1 MNKGSTIW
9 ILLLLVLAGFGTV
22 SHALSENESGV
33 IRIVNVNEPDTF
45 YSLIL
50 APGIAQEIVVRNS
63 RLAGIYVEVMGASSG
78 SLQYRVVVEN
88 SSLNFL
94 GVVPRV
100 EVVGDVNVSVVD
112 SRFNRLAIYAGH
124 AVVRRVQASFLEVDA
139 ITGRVDGAEAN
150 STWVMAGYKLIV
162 RDLVTSNLTAL
173 EMRSNNPEILLDN
186 VALSCGTGRV
196 HDVTVGGFGDLN
208 VVVENSNLTCMGE
221 PVIMNVTNIRSFR
234 VLNSSLGSLLGFIS
248 LDLEGRSGATLVYV
262 ENSTLTGNMRIGAT
276 QIDIVNSG
284 LGEYWPNGTV
294 IRRIRGLRTSVSFLL
309 FKNLTMYRSTLNAY
323 IVQATGHNTQLES
336 TWITATLL
344 TLYTQ
349 DTLVVEGSR
358 LLSQVIDVEFSFHR
372 LRIEDSVISGDL
384 YVDSINPRRRVNIAI
399 TRDRF
404 TQTSNHATIYISA
417 GRMPVDIEVN
427 DSIIESPGFKMS
439 IVSNPLHPARIRVS
453 TSGSYWGSPLGPTV
467 TSMNKVLRRGGAYL
481 SVISP
486 NASINLASW
495 KATPLGPLVK
505 PCKGSPEP
513 AAGPGM
519 YAFGMVNGE
528 CALIL
533 DAEGLVDRIWV
544 YSASPLLVRVAG
556 VEGRILVN
564 TTVSGNTTIML
575 PESATILFI
584 YYHGAASGSSN
595 SPAINTA
602 TTTSTTPPV
611 NQTSEPSGPTSET
624 SSRRGSNG
632 TPAIVAAGLV
642 LAVALAA
649 IGYYF
654 YTINKRH

>member
-9 ILLLLVLAGFGTV
+9 VLLLLVLAGLGTV
-22 SHALSENESGV
+22 SHALSENEPGV
-33 IRIVNVNEPDTF
+33 IKIVNVDEPDTF

-50 APGIAQEIVVRNS
+50 APGIAQEILVKNS
-63 RLAGIYVEVMGASSG
+63 RLAGIYVEVLGGSNG

-94 GVVPRV
+94 GVVPRP
-100 EVVGDVNVSVVD
+100 EVVGDVNVSVSD

-124 AVVRRVQASFLEVDA
+124 AVVRKVQASFLEVDA
-139 ITGRVDGAEAN
+139 IIGRIEGAEAN
-150 STWVMAGYKLIV
+150 TLWVTAGYKITV

-186 VALSCGTGRV
+186 VTLSCGTRRAHGI
-196 HDVTVGGFGDLN
+196 TVGGFGDLN
-208 VVVENSNLTCMGE
+208 VVLENSNLTCISE
-221 PVIMNVTNIRSFR
+221 PVIMNATNIHSFR
-234 VLNSSLGSLLGFIS
+234 VLNSSLGSLLGFIN
-248 LDLEGRSGATLVYV
+248 LELEGRNKGTLVYV
-262 ENSTLTGNMRIGAT
+262 ENSTLIGNMRIEAT
-276 QIDIVNSG
+276 QIYLVNSG
-284 LGEYWPNGTV
+284 LGEYWPNGTI
-294 IRRIRGLRTSVSFLL
+294 IRRIRGLRTSISFLL
-309 FKNLTMYRSTLNAY
+309 FKNLTLNKSRLNAY
-323 IVQATGHNTQLES
+323 IIQATGHNTRLEN
-336 TWITATLL
+336 TRITATLL

-349 DTLVVEGSR
+349 DTLIVKSSG
-358 LLSQVIDVEFSFHR
+358 LLSQVTDIEFSFHL
-372 LRIEDSVISGDL
+372 LRIEDSVISGNL
-384 YVDSINPRRRVNIAI
+384 YVDSINPQRRIDIAL

-404 TQTSNHATIYISA
+404 TQTSNHATIYIST
-417 GRMPVDIEVN
+417 GRMPVYIEVN
-427 DSIIESPGFKMS
+427 DSIIENPGFKLS
-439 IVSNPLHPARIRVS
+439 IVSNPLHPARIQVS

-467 TSMNKVLRRGGAYL
+467 TSMNRVLRRGGAYL

-505 PCKGSPEP
+505 PCQGIPGL

-533 DAEGLVDRIWV
+533 DAVGLVDRIWV
-544 YSASPLLVRVAG
+544 YSASPLQIGVAG
-556 VEGRILVN
+556 AEGRILVN

-584 YYHGAASGSSN
+584 YYHGAASESRN
-595 SPAINTA
+595 SPSINTA
-602 TTTSTTPPV
+602 TTTSTTPLV
-611 NQTSEPSGPTSET
+611 NNTSEPSGPTSEA
-624 SSRRGSNG
+624 SSRGGSNG
-632 TPAIVAAGLV
+632 TPAMIRAGLV

-654 YTINKRH
+654 YTINRRH